1 MANTFAGSIIMGV
14 IMIIV
19 GIIFSSISLSFIQ
32 DKIWWIS
39 AIVIIGGLLIIGVT
53 VYKSIFGRI

>member
-14 IMIIV
+14 IMIIA
-19 GIIFSSISLSFIQ
+19 GIVFSSISLPFIE
-32 DKIWWIS
+32 DKIGWIS

>member
-19 GIIFSSISLSFIQ
+19 GITFSSISLPLIQ